1 MLKRKL
7 WTFRERLLRAW
18 QISPFSPRGAPF
30 RLRARRGEVTET
42 LAWAPRETAVIICD
56 MWDAHWCRRA
66 AERCSLL
73 AHQVERFACAARK
86 QGALVIHAPSDTMSF
101 YAGMPQRERAR
112 QVKRVKPAL
121 PIRMRPIDP
130 EKESQLP
137 IVDSD
142 GGCDDELPRPN
153 FSTAPWTRQ
162 HPAIAVAAHDIISDD
177 GKEIYSILVR
187 SGIKNIFMTGVH
199 TNKCV
204 LARPFGIRQMVLLG
218 MNVVLVRDL
227 TDSLY
232 NPSMPPRV
240 SHEQGTILV
249 VEHIE
254 KYWCPSISGEDVTSL
269 E

>member
-1 MLKRKL
+1 MKREL
-7 WTFRERLLRAW
+7 WTISERFLRAW
-18 QISPFSPRGAPF
+18 QTSPFRPRGAPF
-30 RLRARRGEVTET
+30 RLNARRGEVTESR
-42 LAWAPRETAVIICD
+42 AWAPRETAVIICD

-73 AHQVERFACAARK
+73 APQVERFAHAAR
-86 QGALVIHAPSDTMSF
+86 QRGALVIHAPSNTMSF
-101 YAGMPQRERAR
+101 YSGMPQRERAR
-112 QVKRVKPAL
+112 QVRRVKPAL

-130 EKESQLP
+130 EREAPLP

-142 GGCDDELPRPN
+142 GGCDDDLPSAYSQR
-153 FSTAPWTRQ
+153 APWTRQ
-162 HPAIAVAAHDIISDD
+162 HPAIAIAAQDIISDD

-187 SGIKNIFMTGVH
+187 KGIRNIFMTGVH

-204 LARPFGIRQMVLLG
+204 LARPFGIRQMVMLG

-240 SHEQGTILV
+240 SHERGTLLV

-254 KYWCPSISGEDVTSL
+254 KYWCPSIVGEDVTG